1 MSKIV
6 FYCHDKKSILETF
19 EYYKQDL
26 DALKALGHQV
36 IICTKYREI
45 PINFDAMFIWWWTY
59 ALWPVLLCR
68 ILKKPCLITGAYN
81 FCFPEDFEGIDY
93 FRRPYWQRF
102 LIKKASTLCTL
113 NLFINQ
119 IELNNCSEYFNLSNA
134 RYYPCV
140 LHDGYLNGPST
151 QRRKALLNIAWSG
164 KKNLIRKGIPELL
177 QAVRLLKVEGLE
189 VHLYLAGLEGDGTS
203 YLLNLIQQLGINN
216 QVTYLGM
223 ISRAEKIDLLRTCEI
238 YVQPS
243 HYETF
248 GLATA
253 EAMGCGAC
261 VIICDVGAVREVV
274 GDCGFYVSPGSPE
287 ELAKAIKQVH
297 NDNHLRHQLQQCG
310 HNRAKVCFSFDK
322 KLKRLKKYLYDVG
335 IV

>member
-1 MSKIV
+1 MAKIV
-6 FYCHDKKSILETF
+6 FYCHGERAQLETF
-19 EYYKQDL
+19 EYYKQDI
-26 DALKALGHQV
+26 DALKYLGHQV
-36 IICTKYREI
+36 IICTKYNELPFI
-45 PINFDAMFIWWWTY
+45 FDAMFIWWWTY

-81 FCFPEDFEGIDY
+81 FRFPEDFKGIDY
-93 FRRPYWQRF
+93 FRRPYWQRL
-102 LIKKASTLCTL
+102 LIKKATSLCTL

-119 IELNNCSEYFNLSNA
+119 IELDSCSEYFILNNS

-140 LHDGYLNGPST
+140 LQNDYLKGPET
-151 QRRKALLNIAWSG
+151 HRRNILFNIAWNG
-164 KKNLIRKGIPELL
+164 RNNLTRKGIPELL
-177 QAVRLLKVEGLE
+177 NAVRLLKDKGVE
-189 VHLYLAGLEGDGTS
+189 VQLYLAGLEGDGTS
-203 YLLNLIQQLGINN
+203 YLLNVIRELGINN

-223 ISRAEKIDLLRTCEI
+223 ISRVEKINLLRTCEI

-261 VIICDVGAVREVV
+261 VIVCDVGAVREVV

-287 ELAKAIKQVH
+287 ELSKGIKQVLCD
-297 NDNHLRHQLQQCG
+297 DNLRHKLQKSAHQ
-310 HNRAKVCFSFDK
+310 RANDCFTFDK
-322 KLKRLKKYLYDVG
+322 KLERLKNYLSEIG
-335 IV
+335 IS